1 MTEPETIGATP
12 NVLLHCLVYWNA
24 VFSVSVLV
32 ANLAALI
39 AHLHAWSAHYQRC
52 LILDYPN
59 MINAFYRVTNQ
70 VVPKVIVDIKIKIEF

>member
-1 MTEPETIGATP
+1 MNKPETIGATP

-32 ANLAALI
+32 ANLMALI

-52 LILDYPN
+52 LILDDPDIIYA
-59 MINAFYRVTNQ
+59 IYRVTHQ
-70 VVPKVIVDIKIKIEF
+70 VVPKVFVDNKKKIKF